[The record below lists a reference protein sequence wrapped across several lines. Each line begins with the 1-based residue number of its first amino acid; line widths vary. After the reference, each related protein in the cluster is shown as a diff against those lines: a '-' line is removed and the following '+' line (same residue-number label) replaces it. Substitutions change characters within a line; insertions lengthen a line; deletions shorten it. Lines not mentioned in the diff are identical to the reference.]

1 MKRNISLLNQQTI
14 YDNISRLLLMKYKKI
29 FIVIILLFSFSFSLK
44 SSENVKVSAILGTI
58 EDEENQT
65 ISVVFKFKINDKW
78 HIYWKNPGD
87 SGLETKII
95 LTDTSSFKILDI
107 YYQTPFY
114 FKDEDLISFG
124 YSDYAFLLVK
134 IKAKNTL
141 KNIIEDKLKFNVSWL
156 ECKEKCIPGKQKIEL
171 SLSGAK
177 VNFTEYLKYFP
188 IEENDWQFSAK
199 LEDENVSIKIVK
211 PYWYNYHIPDITFF
225 PIEQGYF
232 KNKEH
237 KFKEIN
243 ENEAMLEI
251 PLDTF
256 REKDPNEVK
265 AVFKFSNFID
275 KENIFNSIEK
285 SIIIQ
290 K

>member
-1 MKRNISLLNQQTI
+1 MCLGLKTRKMYFEVLKIS
-14 YDNISRLLLMKYKKI
+14 Y
-29 FIVIILLFSFSFSLK
+29 
-44 SSENVKVSAILGTI
+44 
-58 EDEENQT
+58 
-65 ISVVFKFKINDKW
+65 
-78 HIYWKNPGD
+78 
-87 SGLETKII
+87 
-95 LTDTSSFKILDI
+95 
-107 YYQTPFY
+107 
-114 FKDEDLISFG
+114 
-124 YSDYAFLLVK
+124 LLV
-134 IKAKNTL
+134 
-141 KNIIEDKLKFNVSWL
+141 
-156 ECKEKCIPGKQKIEL
+156 EL
-171 SLSGAK
+171 SK
-177 VNFTEYLKYFP
+177 FYYLHTNRRKH
-188 IEENDWQFSAK
+188 WQLAK

>member
-141 KNIIEDKLKFNVSWL
+141 KNN
-156 ECKEKCIPGKQKIEL
+156 
-171 SLSGAK
+171 
-177 VNFTEYLKYFP
+177 
-188 IEENDWQFSAK
+188 
-199 LEDENVSIKIVK
+199 
-211 PYWYNYHIPDITFF
+211 
-225 PIEQGYF
+225 
-232 KNKEH
+232 
-237 KFKEIN
+237 
-243 ENEAMLEI
+243 
-251 PLDTF
+251 
-256 REKDPNEVK
+256 
-265 AVFKFSNFID
+265 
-275 KENIFNSIEK
+275 
-285 SIIIQ
+285 
-290 K
+290 